1 MSDIF
6 ESSLKEPPKRK
17 KLHTSLTHEEPL
29 EKHSKLTKKPANKL
43 CGKAGQGKKSFSL
56 CCSTKRRGWESPDLP
71 GVDFILACCVGAI
84 YTCKQ
89 QLPSMKS
96 CNICLRG
103 DLMSTKLSTSIKKSL
118 YYQ

>member
-6 ESSLKEPPKRK
+6 ESSLKEPLNRK
-17 KLHTSLTHEEPL
+17 NLLTSSTHKEPY

-43 CGKAGQGKKSFSL
+43 YGKAGQGKKSSSL

-71 GVDFILACCVGAI
+71 GVDFILAHCVGATF
-84 YTCKQ
+84 TCKQ

-96 CNICLRG
+96 
-103 DLMSTKLSTSIKKSL
+103 
-118 YYQ
+118 